1 MRNLRKGGLL
11 FLAPPCGLWV
21 FLTLGSIQCWS
32 FWWKESLSCAPTYL
46 FQNCIK
52 TTYAKFWSA
61 AQVTRNDKKVMVG
74 SRRGYL
80 LSRGPSLEHLCDAYV
95 VSDTWMNYCTMVWF
109 MLHAYF
115 SEVQWPGYSR
125 IFYAHLRGVHFVIE
139 QPMTSV
145 RASLLWCYVTV
156 TIQEQKWANYVNR
169 MPPMFLEVMFLWI
182 PVARLLR
189 FCKAR
194 SGFWLVCPM
203 VSRCKLIAKD
213 YMIES
218 ANHGCIYCL
227 KGQPC
232 AGEFVSQWLL
242 MGQAPWN
249 KPCHSV
255 EHIFCLTCELPIKN
269 KHDQPIMLKGSL
281 CHSSEALGN
290 TSTPWQPPPLYQRKA
305 PHGCFGEDRVDV
317 RLLFVGCTQSVS
329 GRILIYPV
337 ARIQHSKPKLV
348 NKTIS
353 KDGRVRVVSFLHYMS
368 TSQNRKKATFKGI
381 ISSAYGQAIW
391 S

>member
-1 MRNLRKGGLL
+1 
-11 FLAPPCGLWV
+11 
-21 FLTLGSIQCWS
+21 
-32 FWWKESLSCAPTYL
+32 
-46 FQNCIK
+46 
-52 TTYAKFWSA
+52 
-61 AQVTRNDKKVMVG
+61 
-74 SRRGYL
+74 
-80 LSRGPSLEHLCDAYV
+80 
-95 VSDTWMNYCTMVWF
+95 
-109 MLHAYF
+109 
-115 SEVQWPGYSR
+115 
-125 IFYAHLRGVHFVIE
+125 
-139 QPMTSV
+139 
-145 RASLLWCYVTV
+145 
-156 TIQEQKWANYVNR
+156 
-169 MPPMFLEVMFLWI
+169 MFLEVMFLWI

-353 KDGRVRVVSFLHYMS
+353 KDGRVRVVSFFSIWASNLIIIFLIVQFDHNFLDSWGWTQISFGCVCVLS
-368 TSQNRKKATFKGI
+368 TSVWYGD
-381 ISSAYGQAIW
+381 SSTIASTGWTTWSWLSPRAYLHGWRSPGELGWLFERSQELLVAKVIT
-391 S
+391 